1 MMMIMMIIDIDDDDD
16 TAIKVHMQSKLHF
29 LIDQSFWKAFCIDD
43 RTIKQ
48 INNNH
53 TK

>member
-1 MMMIMMIIDIDDDDD
+1 MIKGDNRDDD
-16 TAIKVHMQSKLHF
+16 TAIKVHMQSRLHF
-29 LIDQSFWKAFCIDD
+29 LIDHSFWKALCIDD